1 MKDTEKQE
9 VYDTFRERVNMSPSE
24 LEKWLDTEQ
33 SQTVGQDSG
42 DGESKGH
49 KSGKRIVEIKR
60 TKKADLSEDDYA
72 HMKKVNAY
80 IGRHCAQKPQ
90 GDVEDSAWRHSLKNW
105 GHDPLKS

>member
-80 IGRHCAQKPQ
+80 IGRHSAQKPQ
-90 GDVEDSAWRHSLKNW
+90 GDVEDSAWRYSLKNW